1 MIKVH
6 NVNPLPSGRK
16 CWSPPPRL
24 RTGRK
29 VSDRRSGPHSSLRR
43 AGDPPGP
50 PASTLTPPFTTNP
63 LPPLLN
69 PTPDAMCHI
78 SPPPITKCRTTEYT
92 TASNWHWDVHLVNRN
107 PRAPRSTFILPLL
120 SQQPLILS
128 QPAPLGVVF
137 LSAEFLELICCH
149 IQLLNVNNHSW
160 GPVKIHNTCSHFL
173 ERMASKIGKLFTPSL
188 SLTF

>member
-63 LPPLLN
+63 PLN

-107 PRAPRSTFILPLL
+107 PRAPRSTFILPLF

-128 QPAPLGVVF
+128 QPAPVGVVF
-137 LSAEFLELICCH
+137 LSAEFLELICCY
-149 IQLLNVNNHSW
+149 IPPECNKLKM
-160 GPVKIHNTCSHFL
+160 GTIKIHWWCHQ
-173 ERMASKIGKLFTPSL
+173 
-188 SLTF
+188 